1 MANKILKPKRGK
13 VENLPKLAVEDGSL
27 IFAYDVGAT
36 TSTVQVDIG
45 QTRYGLAA
53 DSAKNADNSNA
64 LGGSSLKNIT
74 DEISNATGNGAAF
87 VKINTAT
94 NNKIELTKANGSTVR
109 KIINNVSNASTANYA
124 KNANK
129 LDGNPLTSDSRY
141 FSAIPYLDANG
152 ALDIGSYIDF
162 HNAATQVIDYD
173 VRLAGST
180 NSLAVLGSSATT
192 VTADYFNGLAKNSD
206 SLGGAPASSY
216 VTKEELADQSSTVKV
231 NADFADHL
239 KSYTTISDSSID
251 LSFHDGSLPSS
262 VVYPAYDIRT
272 RSAAE
277 GTSTLFGQTFK
288 NVDRFGIIHLGTG
301 GRQATS
307 NGDSAGTNIPIRHD
321 LVFKSE
327 RLTSSEAINDA
338 SGDGSNNGI
347 VYVTNYRKPA
357 FLLDEFNY
365 SQLVTKV
372 NNLTINGGLTATR
385 RTDILIDGGYYI

>member
-1 MANKILKPKRGK
+1 MANKLLKPKRGK

-27 IFAYDVGAT
+27 IFAYDTNAT

-45 QTRYGLAA
+45 KIRYGLAA

-87 VKINTAT
+87 TEIDITTDDKI
-94 NNKIELTKANGSTVR
+94 KLTKANGSTVE
-109 KIINNVSNASTANYA
+109 KTINNVSNASTADYA
-124 KNANK
+124 KNADK
-129 LDGNPLTSDSRY
+129 LDGNPLTSAYRY
-141 FSAIPYLDANG
+141 FSAIPYLDADG
-152 ALDIGSYIDF
+152 ALDIGNYIDF
-162 HNAATQVIDYD
+162 HNSVIPVVDYN
-173 VRLAGST
+173 VRLAGT
-180 NSLAVLGSSATT
+180 ANSLEVLGAGATT
-192 VTADYFNGLAKNSD
+192 VTANYFNGLAKNSD

-262 VVYPAYDIRT
+262 IVYPAYDIRT
-272 RSAAE
+272 RSAME

-301 GRQATS
+301 GRQTTL

-327 RLTSSEAINDA
+327 RLTSSEAINDV

>member
-13 VENLPKLAVEDGSL
+13 VENLPKLAIEDGSL
-27 IFAYDVGAT
+27 IFAYDTDAT

-74 DEISNATGNGAAF
+74 DEISKVASNGDAF
-87 VKINTAT
+87 TKIDTTT
-94 NNKIELTKANGSTVR
+94 NNKIELTKANGSTVE
-109 KIINNVSNASTANYA
+109 KIIDNVSNASTADYA

-129 LDGNPLTSDSRY
+129 LDNNPLTSDYRY
-141 FSAIPYLDANG
+141 FSAIPYLDADG
-152 ALDIGSYIDF
+152 ALDIGKYIDF
-162 HNAATQVIDYD
+162 HSSVIPVVDYN
-173 VRLAGST
+173 VRLAGTT
-180 NSLAVLGSSATT
+180 NSLEVLGSGATT
-192 VTADYFNGLAKNSD
+192 VTAGYFNGLAKDSD
-206 SLGGAPASSY
+206 NLGGAPASSY

-239 KSYTTISDSSID
+239 KSYTTVSDSSID

-272 RSAAE
+272 RSAME

-301 GRQATS
+301 GRQTTA
-307 NGDSAGTNIPIRHD
+307 NGNSAGTNIPIRHD

-327 RLTSSEAINDA
+327 RLTSSEAVNDA

-372 NNLTINGGLTATR
+372 NNLTISGGLTATK
-385 RTDILIDGGYYI
+385 RTDILIDGGYYT